1 MALNIK
7 SVKIPF
13 SRIGIT
19 TSNTP
24 RRVCYLPMAT
34 IKHMDAKRKQKQEFL
49 TGASLGDMDSCVISK
64 KTYLGLVIGGSFFA
78 VLCKDYMYHF
88 FDEEGEH
95 IASREIIGVL
105 VQVGEDDFIVRNGDI
120 LTMYSA
126 TGETLKWR
134 HLTEEEKEQLKENDQ

>member
-7 SVKIPF
+7 TVKISF

-34 IKHMDAKRKQKQEFL
+34 IKYIDAKKKQKQEFL

-64 KTYLGLVIGGSFFA
+64 KTYLGLVIGGSFF
-78 VLCKDYMYHF
+78 
-88 FDEEGEH
+88 DEEGEH
-95 IASREIIGVL
+95 IASREIIGVP

>member
-7 SVKIPF
+7 TVKISF

-34 IKHMDAKRKQKQEFL
+34 IKYMDTKRKQKQEFL
-49 TGASLGDMDSCVISK
+49 TGATLGDMDSCVISK
-64 KTYLGLVIGGSFFA
+64 KTYLGLVIGRSFFA
-78 VLCKDYMYHF
+78 VLCKDNMYHF
-88 FDEEGEH
+88 FNEEGGY
-95 IASREIIGVL
+95 IASREIIGVPI
-105 VQVGEDDFIVRNGDI
+105 QVGEEDFIVRDGDI
-120 LTMYSA
+120 VRMYSA

-134 HLTEEEKEQLKENDQ
+134 QLTEEEKEQLKKNDQ

>member
-7 SVKIPF
+7 TVKISF

-34 IKHMDAKRKQKQEFL
+34 IKYMDAKRKQKQEFL
-49 TGASLGDMDSCVISK
+49 TGTSLGDMDSCVISK

-78 VLCKDYMYHF
+78 VLCKDNMYHF

-95 IASREIIGVL
+95 IASRENNRCAGSSRRGRFHR
-105 VQVGEDDFIVRNGDI
+105 QER
-120 LTMYSA
+120 
-126 TGETLKWR
+126 R
-134 HLTEEEKEQLKENDQ
+134 HLDNVFCNRRNTQMASSYRRRERTT